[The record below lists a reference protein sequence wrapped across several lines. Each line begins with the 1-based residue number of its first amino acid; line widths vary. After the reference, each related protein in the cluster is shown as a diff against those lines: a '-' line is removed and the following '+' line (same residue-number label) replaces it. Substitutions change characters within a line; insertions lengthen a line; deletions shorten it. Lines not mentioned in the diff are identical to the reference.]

1 MCTLP
6 RNFLFFLL
14 ILLAVTRNAI
24 MGWSGLYQSC
34 SETRGLVGVAA
45 CLEVVGEVVE
55 VVVVV
60 VEVCPLSRVSNIVG
74 RSVGV
79 KNQQINFVIIILQW
93 SLKKLINISE
103 KNPKRRTIF
112 LLHNYSNKIKY
123 VLLLQKYLGI
133 KCNFL

>member
-1 MCTLP
+1 MCALP
-6 RNFLFFLL
+6 RNFLLFLL

-45 CLEVVGEVVE
+45 CLEVVVVVVE
-55 VVVVV
+55 VVEV

-93 SLKKLINISE
+93 SLKK
-103 KNPKRRTIF
+103 
-112 LLHNYSNKIKY
+112 
-123 VLLLQKYLGI
+123 VD
-133 KCNFL
+133 

>member
-1 MCTLP
+1 MCALP
-6 RNFLFFLL
+6 RNFLLFLL

>member
-1 MCTLP
+1 
-6 RNFLFFLL
+6 
-14 ILLAVTRNAI
+14 

-45 CLEVVGEVVE
+45 CLEVVVVVVVVE

>member
-1 MCTLP
+1 
-6 RNFLFFLL
+6 
-14 ILLAVTRNAI
+14 

-45 CLEVVGEVVE
+45 CLEVVVVVVVE
-55 VVVVV
+55 VVLVV

-103 KNPKRRTIF
+103 KIQKDAQYFYYITIQ
-112 LLHNYSNKIKY
+112 IKLNMFY
-123 VLLLQKYLGI
+123 YCKNI
-133 KCNFL
+133 WA

>member
-1 MCTLP
+1 MCALP

-45 CLEVVGEVVE
+45 CLEVVVVVVE
-55 VVVVV
+55 VVEV

-103 KNPKRRTIF
+103 KIPKDAQYFYYITIQ
-112 LLHNYSNKIKY
+112 IKLNMFY
-123 VLLLQKYLGI
+123 YCKNI
-133 KCNFL
+133 WA